1 MKSGI
6 PNIILIV
13 VSIVLAIIIAPL
25 ILRIAWGVIG
35 ILYII
40 IIAYILFIVSKQLIK

>member
-6 PNIILIV
+6 LNIILIV
-13 VSIVLAIIIAPL
+13 VSILLALIIAPFL
-25 ILRIAWGVIG
+25 LRLAWGVIG
-35 ILYII
+35 ILFII